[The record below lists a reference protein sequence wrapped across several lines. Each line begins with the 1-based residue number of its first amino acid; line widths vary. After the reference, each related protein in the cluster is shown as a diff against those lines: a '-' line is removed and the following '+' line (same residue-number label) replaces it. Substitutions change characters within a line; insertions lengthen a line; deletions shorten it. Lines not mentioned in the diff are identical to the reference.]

1 MNETRTRIVEEA
13 LHLVRIRGYA
23 SVSYADLERVVGI
36 RKASIHH
43 HFPSKTDLGVAMV
56 QVYSAQFL
64 SRLRSVGVRRA
75 GIIGQ
80 LSFYAGLYREGLERG
95 EVCLCGTLAA
105 EVVPE
110 GISSRVAEFFAA
122 NIDWLAARLT
132 EGVSLGEI
140 ADEVDPRRAAQSF
153 LATVQGAVLTA
164 RSLGDVEVFNG
175 AIGATIRQLQPARER
190 AEAGAS

>member
-80 LSFYAGLYREGLERG
+80 LSFYAGLYREALERG
-95 EVCLCGTLAA
+95 EACLCGTLAA

-110 GISSRVAEFFAA
+110 SISSRVAEFFAA
-122 NIDWLAARLT
+122 NVDWLAARFT

-140 ADEVDPRRAAQSF
+140 ASDVDPRRSAQAF
-153 LATVQGAVLTA
+153 LATVQGAALTA
-164 RSLGDVEVFNG
+164 RSLGDVEVFNA